1 MQGAAG
7 ESSSQASTGISHLAR
22 PTLLPHYQH
31 ALVLVPVHALRH
43 VPGLSAAAP
52 GELESGCAVVVRGWV
67 ERERAREGID
77 LAEAAT
83 RLRCIGC

>member
-1 MQGAAG
+1 MLGAAHAVPG
-7 ESSSQASTGISHLAR
+7 RLRHIHLDGR